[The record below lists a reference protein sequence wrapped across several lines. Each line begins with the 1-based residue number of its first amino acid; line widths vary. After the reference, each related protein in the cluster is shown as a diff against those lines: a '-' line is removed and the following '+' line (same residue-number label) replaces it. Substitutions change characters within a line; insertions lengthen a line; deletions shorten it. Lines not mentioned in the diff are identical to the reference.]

1 MLRQGPPFLRFKAV
15 GEPNGEP
22 KRFISVPEWKGGF
35 HRYRSDQTCPDK
47 SGLNQRSLCLWTAQ
61 DGVVPLSPVSVAPD
75 LA

>member
-1 MLRQGPPFLRFKAV
+1 MSWRLLSELKTGHLLITKCLVFFPGLHHVFS
-15 GEPNGEP
+15 G
-22 KRFISVPEWKGGF
+22 
-35 HRYRSDQTCPDK
+35 RYRSDETCPDK